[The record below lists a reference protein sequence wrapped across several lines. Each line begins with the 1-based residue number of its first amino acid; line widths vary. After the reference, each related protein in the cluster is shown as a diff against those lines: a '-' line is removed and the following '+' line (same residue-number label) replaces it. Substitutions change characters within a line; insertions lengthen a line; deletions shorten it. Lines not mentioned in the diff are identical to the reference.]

1 MHACMLSATAKDI
14 LVLSSS
20 DSCFVLL
27 TGRGVTAGWA
37 DAVQICDVWSLWP
50 D

>member
-1 MHACMLSATAKDI
+1 MHACMLSETVKDV
-14 LVLSSS
+14 LVLLSSGT
-20 DSCFVLL
+20 CFVLL
-27 TGRGVTAGWA
+27 TGRGITAGRA